1 MLEMFSNDELSL
13 DRFLFP
19 TFFLTSVFPFH
30 MISLLALMKQQPVWA
45 LSFATRKMEC
55 KNRSYVG
62 DRIN

>member
-45 LSFATRKMEC
+45 LLFATRKMEC
-55 KNRSYVG
+55 KN
-62 DRIN
+62 

>member
-1 MLEMFSNDELSL
+1 MLEMFSYNELSL
-13 DRFLFP
+13 DRVLQCHLVFLFP

-55 KNRSYVG
+55 KN
-62 DRIN
+62 